1 MSKFKM
7 IKKLIACSAIAMS
20 LLSCTDETLQPYDV
34 AQKPAE
40 INVKGYS
47 NPDVLQLRLNGEP
60 VSIGG
65 NTSYT
70 NNITTQL
77 KFVLDKGETDV
88 LGIYNNSTGAEI
100 KTFDITYDNAEDY
113 ETLNFFNLP
122 GIFLQASAVK
132 PTVNLGR
139 MGYVFIFPNL
149 GEFSGNNPENV
160 KGVLRRDNGTVLA
173 TFEKIGKK
181 EFTAVQVYNN
191 FNTSAPVYL
200 ELYKTGTTEPYIGS
214 NPIIVTLKQVYI
226 NNDRVNMIVLQE
238 KQENGTWTVK
248 GDIDVADYL

>member
-1 MSKFKM
+1 MNLTL
-7 IKKLIACSAIAMS
+7 KKTIAFIV
-20 LLSCTDETLQPYDV
+20 LLSLSACTDDELQSYDV
-34 AQKPAE
+34 GQKPAE
-40 INVKGYS
+40 INIKGFS

-77 KFVLDKGETDV
+77 KFVLDKGETNK
-88 LGIYNNSTGAEI
+88 LGIYNNNTGAEI
-100 KTFDITYDNAEDY
+100 KTFNINYDNVEQY
-113 ETLNFFNLP
+113 KTLNFFNLP

-132 PTVNLGR
+132 PTVNLGKV
-139 MGYVFIFPNL
+139 GYVFIFPNI
-149 GEFSGNNPENV
+149 GEFSGSSLEGV
-160 KGVLRRDNGTVLA
+160 KGILKRDNGTVLA
-173 TFEKIGKK
+173 TFEEIGKK
-181 EFTAVQVYNN
+181 SFTTVQVYNN

-200 ELYKTGTTEPYIGS
+200 DLYKPGTTEPYTTS
-214 NPIIVTLKQVYI
+214 NPIKVTLKQVYI

>member
-1 MSKFKM
+1 MKRTVVLF
-7 IKKLIACSAIAMS
+7 AICIG
-20 LLSCTDETLQPYDV
+20 LFSCTDETLQPYDV

-40 INVKGYS
+40 INIKGYS
-47 NPDVLQLRLNGEP
+47 KPDVLQLRLNGEP
-60 VSIGG
+60 VSISG

-70 NNITTQL
+70 NSITTQL

-88 LGIYNNSTGAEI
+88 LGIYNNATGAEI

-113 ETLNFFNLP
+113 KTLNFFNLP

-139 MGYVFIFPNL
+139 IGYEFIFPNL
-149 GEFSGNNPENV
+149 GEFSGNNLENV
-160 KGVLRRDNGTVLA
+160 KGVLRIDNGTVLA
-173 TFEKIGKK
+173 TFDEIGKK
-181 EFTAVQVYNN
+181 EFTAVKIYNN
-191 FNTSAPVYL
+191 FNTSASVYL
-200 ELYKTGTTEPYIGS
+200 ELYKTGTSEPYTGS